1 VLFTTLGSDSNPEDF
16 QPAPD
21 GRFVIQASR
30 PLIKMVIYNKGFTKV
45 NKKILC
51 HEISF
56 FYVYVVKREHDF
68 SFHPYS

>member
-30 PLIKMVIYNKGFTKV
+30 PLIKMVIYNKGFTNV

-56 FYVYVVKREHDF
+56 FIFLRGETGT
-68 SFHPYS
+68 